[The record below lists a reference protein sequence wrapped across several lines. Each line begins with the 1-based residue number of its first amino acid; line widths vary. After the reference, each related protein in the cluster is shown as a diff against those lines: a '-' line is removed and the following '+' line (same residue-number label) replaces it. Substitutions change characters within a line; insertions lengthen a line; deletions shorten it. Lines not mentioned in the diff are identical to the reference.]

1 MMETWTPSDY
11 GFLTKCRA
19 MEGGMTITELYGRKD
34 GKCLLVGKEYHL
46 MRLHGRIVMML
57 HKSFLIS
64 HLVNKVSLER
74 ESNDRPPIAIQYS
87 RRKTSGIARAQV
99 MELEEVETTLVGT
112 TVSYR
117 GEVKR
122 ERWKERW
129 GLVNQFLEVEG
140 LYFLERRITEVVQL
154 L

>member
-1 MMETWTPSDY
+1 
-11 GFLTKCRA
+11 
-19 MEGGMTITELYGRKD
+19 
-34 GKCLLVGKEYHL
+34 
-46 MRLHGRIVMML
+46 MRLHGRIVMIL

-64 HLVNKVSLER
+64 HLENKVSLER

-117 GEVKR
+117 GRLKGR
-122 ERWKERW
+122 DGRKDGGWLISFWKWKGCIFWRAE
-129 GLVNQFLEVEG
+129 LQKLFS
-140 LYFLERRITEVVQL
+140 YFNLRKCFPL
-154 L
+154 S

>member
-1 MMETWTPSDY
+1 
-11 GFLTKCRA
+11 
-19 MEGGMTITELYGRKD
+19 
-34 GKCLLVGKEYHL
+34 
-46 MRLHGRIVMML
+46 MRLHGRIVMIL

-64 HLVNKVSLER
+64 HLENKVSLER

-140 LYFLERRITEVVQL
+140 LYFLESRITEVVHL